1 MNESTSSMAGVPS
14 LGKIESLEVDL
25 LLEAIYRRYGYDF
38 RHYARTS
45 LVRRIRN
52 CMVRE
57 KLSSISEL
65 IPALIHDSYFFDR
78 FLQDMSVTVTS
89 MFRDPQ
95 LFKLLRA
102 EVIPKL
108 ATYPTINI
116 WHAGC
121 ATGEEAYSLA
131 ILLSEFG
138 LLERSRI
145 YATDYNSN
153 SLKIAQKGIYSLD
166 KIEEY
171 TKNYQD
177 AGGTQLLDDYY
188 IKDACSLKFS
198 QKLQERIVFAHHN
211 LMKDGSFAQMHI
223 IFCRNVL
230 IYFDKELQNRVLEL
244 FSSSLIHRGFLMLG
258 DKENLEFSSVVQLFE
273 THNRQAKIYRKL
285 LPTLRE

>member
-1 MNESTSSMAGVPS
+1 MNELSLAAQKKLSSLS
-14 LGKIESLEVDL
+14 QIELLEIDL

-45 LVRRIRN
+45 LTRRVNN
-52 CMVRE
+52 CLSRE
-57 KLSSISEL
+57 KLTSISAL
-65 IPALIHDSYFFDR
+65 IPAVIHDTYIFDR

-102 EVIPKL
+102 EVLPKL

-131 ILLSEFG
+131 ILLSENG
-138 LLERSRI
+138 LLERCRI

-171 TKNYQD
+171 SQNYTE
-177 AGGTQLLDDYY
+177 AGGKKLLADYY
-188 IKDACSLKFS
+188 IRNASSLKFS
-198 QKLQERIVFAHHN
+198 KKLQERIVFAHHN

-223 IFCRNVL
+223 ILCRNVL
-230 IYFDKELQNRVLEL
+230 IYFDKSLQNTVLDL
-244 FSSSLIHRGFLMLG
+244 FSNSLIHRGFLMLG
-258 DKENLEFSSVVQLFE
+258 DKESIDFSNIEHLFE
-273 THNRQAKIYRKL
+273 THNRQARIYRKL
-285 LPTLRE
+285 LPVSE